1 MFINAEPRIA
11 PNGFEAFVPF
21 HRAELMHQR
30 LVEMTNN
37 NVNAWSV
44 CRPVA
49 SSTSSIWDQQMDDFG
64 NENFSVNQFSKE
76 KMQVE
81 LMINRFKALM
91 LDTSK
96 NLPWPFQDRLSN
108 ARRLLRTPSLTSP
121 SASQTRIRPLLS
133 SHTKTQHLI

>member
-1 MFINAEPRIA
+1 
-11 PNGFEAFVPF
+11 
-21 HRAELMHQR
+21 
-30 LVEMTNN
+30 
-37 NVNAWSV
+37 VNAWSV

-49 SSTSSIWDQQMDDFG
+49 SSTSSIWDQQIDDFG
-64 NENFSVNQFSKE
+64 NENFSVNQLSKE

-96 NLPWPFQDRLSN
+96 KLPWPFQDRLSI
-108 ARRLLRTPSLTSP
+108 ARRLLRTQSLTSP
-121 SASQTRIRPLLS
+121 SASQTRIQPLLS